1 MGKAGRILLYTL
13 LWVGIVGFVVFF
25 IDRAS
30 RHYALTKIDTLDIRI
45 ADAGADCLFI
55 AEDDVRQWLAEDSV
69 ATLSVPLDKVDI
81 GAINRSIGRYD
92 FIADVATRTT
102 FDGRLIIELRQH
114 KALFRLLCEG
124 YDCYISTTA
133 HTMHLQQGQ
142 ALYAPVV
149 TGSYQPPFPAD
160 YGGSV
165 KSYID
170 SLIAVR
176 DTTIMRLEEDKKPFE
191 EDKSRLKERVKE
203 LSKQKLQQYDDE
215 PDSEFAE
222 RLERHQAEKRERRR
236 ALRYEERLLD
246 EQIAQLAAKQE
257 QERKE
262 QKKLLKRYEDFSKLI
277 NFVEYIEQN
286 EFWRGE
292 VVQIEAYSMSS
303 GELALRIVPRSGS
316 FVVEFGVPESFE
328 QKLSNLERF
337 YREGLNNVGW
347 ERFSSISVEYDGKVV
362 ATPRAEQKVENNK

>member
-1 MGKAGRILLYTL
+1 MGKAGRIVLYAL
-13 LWVGIVGFVVFF
+13 LWVGVAGFVIFF

-30 RHYALTKIDTLDIRI
+30 QHYALTKVCALDIRI
-45 ADAGADCLFI
+45 ADAGADYLFTT
-55 AEDDVRQWLAEDSV
+55 EDDVRQWLAEDSV
-69 ATLSVPLDKVDI
+69 ATLSTPLDKVDI
-81 GAINRSIGRYD
+81 GAVNRSVGRHD
-92 FIADVATRTT
+92 FIADVAARTT

-124 YDCYISTTA
+124 YDCHISTTA
-133 HTMHLQQGQ
+133 YAMHLQEGQ
-142 ALYAPVV
+142 AMYAPVV

-160 YGGSV
+160 YGGSI
-165 KSYID
+165 KSHID

-176 DTTIMRLEEDKKPFE
+176 DTAIARLEEDKKPFQVE
-191 EDKSRLKERVKE
+191 KNELKKRMKQ
-203 LSKQKLQQYDDE
+203 LSKEKLQQYDDE
-215 PDSEFAE
+215 PDSDFAE
-222 RLERHQAEKRERRR
+222 RLERHQAEKREHRR

-246 EQIAQLAAKQE
+246 EQIAQLSAKQE

-277 NFVEYIEQN
+277 NFVEYIERN
-286 EFWRGE
+286 EFWRSE

-303 GELALRIVPRSGS
+303 GELALRIVPRSGN
-316 FVVEFGVPESFE
+316 FIVEFGVPDSFE
-328 QKLSNLERF
+328 QKFSNLERF

-362 ATPRAEQKVENNK
+362 ATPRAE